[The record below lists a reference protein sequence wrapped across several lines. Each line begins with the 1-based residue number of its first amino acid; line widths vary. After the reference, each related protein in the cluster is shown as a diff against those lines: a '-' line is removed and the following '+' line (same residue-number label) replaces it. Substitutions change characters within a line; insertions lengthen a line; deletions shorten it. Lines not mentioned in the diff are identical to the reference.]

1 MEMFELDVTP
11 TLSSTVVKANLSNFV
26 NEART
31 LTDELHHQILKQQAV
46 NDDFDSEDENCP
58 SVSNPV
64 IESVNRLKTLTDRL
78 EDSTFLIIACFEMAN
93 ARIAELEDAIKF
105 KDDQIN
111 GQRQHIAVL
120 STNQSQW
127 SETDP
132 ELLSLRRSHISRL
145 DYLCKLK
152 TDLSLEKS
160 KNLTLMKR
168 EKQLKE
174 EYANA
179 SLSMAIDC
187 DRLREDYEREKAK
200 CQMQAREID
209 RLKQQLSTE
218 RERNRSEGHKTNS
231 TIHKQSLKLLQKQLR
246 TLNITSKTN
255 VNKSSVSKSSPS
267 KLEFEAWKELIA
279 AVELPKEESVADIYA
294 SISKFAEER
303 VNRFGNDP
311 PSISEDCPVIVID

>member
-1 MEMFELDVTP
+1 
-11 TLSSTVVKANLSNFV
+11 
-26 NEART
+26 
-31 LTDELHHQILKQQAV
+31 
-46 NDDFDSEDENCP
+46 
-58 SVSNPV
+58 
-64 IESVNRLKTLTDRL
+64 
-78 EDSTFLIIACFEMAN
+78 MAN

-187 DRLREDYEREKAK
+187 DRLREDYERERAK

-246 TLNITSKTN
+246 TLNITSKKN
-255 VNKSSVSKSSPS
+255 VSPYFRANFIKLGYPQDWSFTSTSDQSSCTFSSAGKHANNFQNVFSLNNNCPS
-267 KLEFEAWKELIA
+267 
-279 AVELPKEESVADIYA
+279 
-294 SISKFAEER
+294 
-303 VNRFGNDP
+303 
-311 PSISEDCPVIVID
+311 